1 MTQETKNKWS
11 IIINVV
17 LTTLTAVL
25 SALGFQVM

>member
-25 SALGFQVM
+25 SALGF